1 MYVALSFLLLSL
13 TFVVHGLP
21 TSHIIGGTD
30 APVGKYP
37 HHVALKYDGRFR
49 CGGSII
55 SKRYILTAAH
65 CVNTLAD
72 PKKLVVHAGTIY
84 LNETGDVYQTESTVW
99 HAGFDDYR
107 LNNDIGLI
115 RVNRDIVF
123 SNVIKP
129 IAVAQ
134 EDSAGENTPCVV
146 SGWGRTS
153 VNGPTPNTLQEL
165 ALKVYSPEKC
175 KRESWQVTDNHICTL
190 TKAGEGV
197 CFGDSGSALLANGA
211 QIGIASFVVPCALGI
226 ADKFTKVYAYR
237 SWLEEHTVDVVY
249 YMFLFLFEIGRPST
263 HIVGGNDA
271 FVGGYPY
278 MVSLRQKNNHFCGGS
293 IIAKRYILTA
303 AHCLASL
310 TDPNVLKDVT
320 VNAGTNFL
328 NKTGYAYAVEK
339 VIIHTD
345 FDMNFIR
352 NDIGL
357 LRLKRDITYNKVVQ
371 PISLANNDSVAVGEL
386 CFLTGW
392 GKLKFLGKIPNKL
405 QKLDLK
411 VYSQA
416 KCKLLWDVLD
426 SQICA
431 FSQYGQGACH
441 GDSGSP
447 LVANGVQIGLASFVQ
462 PCAVGYPD
470 VYTRVSTFKD
480 WIVQHIS
487 K

>member
-1 MYVALSFLLLSL
+1 MHALFARSLL
-13 TFVVHGLP
+13 
-21 TSHIIGGTD
+21 IICCL
-30 APVGKYP
+30 AAVG
-37 HHVALKYDGRFR
+37 H
-49 CGGSII
+49 
-55 SKRYILTAAH
+55 
-65 CVNTLAD
+65 
-72 PKKLVVHAGTIY
+72 
-84 LNETGDVYQTESTVW
+84 
-99 HAGFDDYR
+99 
-107 LNNDIGLI
+107 
-115 RVNRDIVF
+115 
-123 SNVIKP
+123 
-129 IAVAQ
+129 
-134 EDSAGENTPCVV
+134 
-146 SGWGRTS
+146 
-153 VNGPTPNTLQEL
+153 
-165 ALKVYSPEKC
+165 
-175 KRESWQVTDNHICTL
+175 
-190 TKAGEGV
+190 
-197 CFGDSGSALLANGA
+197 
-211 QIGIASFVVPCALGI
+211 
-226 ADKFTKVYAYR
+226 
-237 SWLEEHTVDVVY
+237 
-249 YMFLFLFEIGRPST
+249 GRPST

-271 FVGGYPY
+271 FVGGDPY